1 MRKVLVT
8 GGLGFIG
15 AHLVNSL
22 IKRNEIINLSSGQTY
37 TVKKTN
43 QRDHFCPL
51 VKKKHKIVIS
61 KGTPGRL

>member
-37 TVKKTN
+37 TVKKLIKEII
-43 QRDHFCPL
+43 FASG
-51 VKKKHKIVIS
+51 KKK
-61 KGTPGRL
+61 T